1 MLAKMG
7 SSERRVGTVRY
18 TAWDKDGV
26 EFTLI
31 KGDQLPACDTVG
43 MQLLKVFE
51 AESWEDAC
59 RQYHEWQGWEPYRP
73 MDEA

>member
-1 MLAKMG
+1 MK
-7 SSERRVGTVRY
+7 Y
-18 TAWDKDGV
+18 TAWGKDGV

-31 KGDQLPACDTVG
+31 KGDQLPAWDTRG

-59 RQYHEWQGWEPYRP
+59 RQYHEWQGWEPYKP
-73 MDEA
+73 MDEG